1 MDLET
6 MAKKAKKDGERM
18 LRKLFSFVEN
28 MFNFFQVIENAI
40 EEDDDD
46 DDDDKT
52 GGYMFK

>member
-46 DDDDKT
+46 DDDKT